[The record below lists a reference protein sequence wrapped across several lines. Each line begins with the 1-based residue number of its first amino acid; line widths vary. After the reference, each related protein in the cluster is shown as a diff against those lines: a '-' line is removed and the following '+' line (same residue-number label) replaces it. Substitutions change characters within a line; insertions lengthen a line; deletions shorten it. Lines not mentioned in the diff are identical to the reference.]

1 MATHCVDY
9 SVLWC
14 LGSLGVCTSCALM
27 KCVHLLIVLIDHITI
42 LIWTTNSPTTILIDL
57 ITTLIWTTNNH
68 MHRER
73 KMMLLGMMG
82 YIYII
87 ICLLHEYS
95 C

>member
-57 ITTLIWTTNNH
+57 ITTLIWTTSNH
-68 MHRER
+68 MHREDDVTWYDGLHLYNN
-73 KMMLLGMMG
+73 MLA
-82 YIYII
+82 
-87 ICLLHEYS
+87 S
-95 C
+95 